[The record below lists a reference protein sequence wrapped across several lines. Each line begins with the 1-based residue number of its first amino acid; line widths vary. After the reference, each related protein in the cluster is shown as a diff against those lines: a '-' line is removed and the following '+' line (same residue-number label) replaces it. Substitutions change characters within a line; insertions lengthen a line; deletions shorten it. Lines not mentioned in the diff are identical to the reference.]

1 MIMSPMHKRVTSFT
15 DTTATSPLTTQ
26 PKIKSLYNLRNGKH
40 QKVRSLLLNNST
52 NKLGSPL
59 YKAYSNTTKM
69 QRLLSTSGITKQL
82 ITSSLSNC
90 SLTKSVIKPL
100 VNKPMII
107 KKKSKFPMIFAGP
120 SFKLESI
127 YPSDEKLYKM
137 NHESKVETKEESRKI
152 FLRSFNLIDKNKFS
166 PSFQRILDSNN
177 HLLDSEIERTVSRT
191 VKKNITVSYKAKTQ
205 VDIIEKDEKKKH
217 NTLLLGKLKSLIIRA
232 AINFKRLNISIEDFY
247 TKYKPNSISFS
258 DANSKSLFFSIK
270 TKDLP
275 TITSLLYENR
285 FLVLDYDHFKQT
297 PLHWAAKRNFFKAV
311 ILIAEQGACINAVD
325 CIGRTPLHLAV
336 LMNSIESA
344 LLLIMEGAS
353 TMIVDS
359 SGKKPI
365 DYCKSELM
373 KDICNRGMLLNVI
386 HFLGKQK
393 VFYQNVK
400 RGMMYFIVNEMR
412 HNINRELVIE
422 VRKRLEVNMV

>member
-1 MIMSPMHKRVTSFT
+1 MSPQHKRITSFT
-15 DTTATSPLTTQ
+15 ETTATSPLVTN
-26 PKIKSLYNLRNGKH
+26 PKVKSLFNIRNGKH
-40 QKVRSLLLNNST
+40 QNMRSLLLNNST
-52 NKLGSPL
+52 TKLGSPL
-59 YKAYSNTTKM
+59 YKAYSHTTKL
-69 QRLLSTSGITKQL
+69 QRLLSTSGINKKN
-82 ITSSLSNC
+82 IASSLFNC
-90 SLTKSVIKPL
+90 SITKSGIKPI

-107 KKKSKFPMIFAGP
+107 KRKNKFPMIFAGP
-120 SFKLESI
+120 SFRLESL
-127 YPSDEKLYKM
+127 YPSNEKLYKM
-137 NHESKVETKEESRKI
+137 NHEGKKETKEDNKKI
-152 FLRSFNLIDKNKFS
+152 FLRGFNLVDKKKFS
-166 PSFQRILDSNN
+166 PRFQRILDSNN
-177 HLLDSEIERTVSRT
+177 YLLDSEIERTVSRS
-191 VKKNITVSYKAKTQ
+191 VKKNITVSHKAKTTAA
-205 VDIIEKDEKKKH
+205 IIEKDEKKKH
-217 NTLLLGKLKSLIIRA
+217 NNLLLGKLKSLIIRA

-247 TKYKPNSISFS
+247 TRYKPNSISFN
-258 DANSKSLFFSIK
+258 DENSKTLFFAIK
-270 TKDLP
+270 TNNYSL
-275 TITSLLYENR
+275 ITSLLYENR

-359 SGKKPI
+359 CGKKPI
-365 DYCKSELM
+365 DYCKSQAM
-373 KDICNRGMLLNVI
+373 KEICNRGMLLNVI

-412 HNINRELVIE
+412 HNINRELVSE
-422 VRKRLEVNMV
+422 VRKRLEVNLG